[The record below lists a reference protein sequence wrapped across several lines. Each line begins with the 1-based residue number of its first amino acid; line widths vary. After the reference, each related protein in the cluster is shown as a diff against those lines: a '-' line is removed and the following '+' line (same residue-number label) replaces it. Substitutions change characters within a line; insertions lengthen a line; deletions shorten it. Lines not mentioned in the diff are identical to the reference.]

1 MADISTIT
9 VNGSLYDIKD
19 VNARNSSS
27 WSYETEWNGD
37 TSDFT
42 SIRFMG
48 ADFYRI
54 QDAIELEQG
63 SVLMANLTG
72 MLQLFQAKDSS
83 FMEELAFVL
92 PMLDMASGS
101 SLNPGNVFVSSF
113 SMTGAIKDMLLEEM
127 FAEIDNIEVQSAIE
141 QELADLENANVHFG
155 ISIMLAEVGG
165 LAPFAF
171 CNVPQ
176 DTQIGPYLC
185 DFFGIPE
192 ELNVMPAGLWA
203 RHTTIT
209 NTTTDENGETVEQ
222 EITLYPT
229 IFLSSSLTGIK
240 LFNTYFNNLFSM
252 QSTPFGLR
260 NRNMTLEE
268 SIKTGD
274 GKLIFKALI
283 NTLKSKNENI

>member
-27 WSYETEWNGD
+27 WRYETEWNGD

-42 SIRFMG
+42 SIQFMG

-72 MLQLFQAKDSS
+72 MLQLFQANANSS
-83 FMEELAFVL
+83 FMEKLAIVL

-101 SLNPGNVFVSSF
+101 SLNPGNIFSSSF
-113 SMTGAIKDMLLEEM
+113 SMVGLIKDMLLEEL
-127 FAEIDNIEVQSAIE
+127 FAEIDDIEIQSAIK
-141 QELADLENANVHFG
+141 QELADLENANIHFG
-155 ISIMLAEVGG
+155 ISIMLEQMGE
-165 LAPFAF
+165 APFAF

-203 RHTTIT
+203 RYTTIT
-209 NTTTDENGETVEQ
+209 NTTTDENGETVKQ

-229 IFLSSSLTGIK
+229 IFLSSSLTGTK
-240 LFNTYFNNLFSM
+240 LFNTYFNNLLSM
-252 QSTPFGLR
+252 QITPFNL
-260 NRNMTLEE
+260 TLEE

-283 NTLKSKNENI
+283 NTLKSQRESI